1 MARRAKSLWSREARL
16 AGAAG
21 HMKGRAW
28 SQPLRALLDLLR
40 ADLFSEPQ
48 APSTVAGSQ
57 GVGQKGLK
65 GALPWGGAVKATS
78 TLTPATYPAD
88 ARLSESGHL
97 ATFPQHTTTRWA
109 VRHTGSRLVPG
120 PRENAL

>member
-1 MARRAKSLWSREARL
+1 MKYLFDMARRAKSLWSREARL

-21 HMKGRAW
+21 HMKERAW

-65 GALPWGGAVKATS
+65 GALP
-78 TLTPATYPAD
+78 
-88 ARLSESGHL
+88 
-97 ATFPQHTTTRWA
+97 
-109 VRHTGSRLVPG
+109 
-120 PRENAL
+120 

>member
-65 GALPWGGAVKATS
+65 GALPWGGVQLKPQVHS
-78 TLTPATYPAD
+78 PQLPIQLMPGYP
-88 ARLSESGHL
+88 SL
-97 ATFPQHTTTRWA
+97 ATWPLSPNTQP
-109 VRHTGSRLVPG
+109 PG
-120 PRENAL
+120 GQ